1 MSAPVRAPEI
11 ALPGL
16 AWFNTPSP
24 LSLSDLRGRFVILDF
39 WTFCCINCMHI
50 LPTLRKLE
58 QRFPEEVVVI
68 GVHSPKFAA
77 EREPANVARAISRYD
92 VEHPVVHDPE
102 FRIWQA
108 YAVRAWPTLVFLGP
122 DGYVIGMHSGEPA
135 PDRLIGYVAGLIEQA
150 RSGGLLRPRPLELG
164 PAAKPEG
171 RLLFPGKMKPIGETG
186 LYAVADAGHHQIV
199 ELDAGGREIG
209 RHGCGLA
216 GFADGPAGEVRFR
229 DPQGLDAT
237 DDIILVADTG
247 NHAIRVIDRRDG
259 SVSTLAGR
267 GQRGPVLGFEPRP
280 ARTVAL
286 ASPWDIE
293 IGADAVYFANAGTH
307 QLGVVDIDA
316 GSVAALAGDGGEA
329 IEDGPAEQA
338 RLAQPSGLALAA
350 DLGLLFFADAETS
363 AVRMLN
369 LASREVGTLAGTG
382 LFDFGHV
389 NGPLSE
395 ARLQHPLGLSLAGD
409 AILIADS
416 YNAAI
421 RLLDLSAGEL
431 RDFDDG
437 RFLCEDDLCIPAA
450 EPAGIHAEPD
460 QVFLVDTNNHRILRY
475 DLTTRRYRTWFA

>member
-11 ALPGL
+11 AHPGL
-16 AWFNTPSP
+16 TWFNTPAP
-24 LSLSDLRGRFVILDF
+24 LSLADLRGRFVVLDF

-50 LPTLRKLE
+50 LPTLKKLE
-58 QRFPEEVVVI
+58 QAFPEEVVVI

-77 EREPANVARAISRYD
+77 ERDPQNVARAIARYD
-92 VEHPVVHDPE
+92 VVHPVVHDPE
-102 FRIWQA
+102 FRIWRE

-135 PDRLIGYVAGLIEQA
+135 PERLIGYVAGLVKEAKAGA
-150 RSGGLLRPRPLELG
+150 RLSPRPLDLA
-164 PAAKPEG
+164 PPPKAAG

-186 LYAVADAGHHQIV
+186 RYAVADSGHHQVV
-199 ELDAGGREIG
+199 ELDADGNELI
-209 RHGCGLA
+209 RHGSGVA
-216 GFADGPAGEVRFR
+216 GFEDGPVASARFR

-237 DDIILVADTG
+237 DEVILVADTG

-267 GQRGPVLGFEPRP
+267 GIRGPVLGFEPKP
-280 ARTVAL
+280 AQTVAL

-316 GSVAALAGDGGEA
+316 GTVAALAGDGGEA
-329 IEDGPAEQA
+329 IEDGPATAA

-350 DLGLLFFADAETS
+350 DLGLLFFADSETS
-363 AVRMLN
+363 AIRMLN
-369 LASREVGTLAGTG
+369 LDTAEVSTLIGTG

-389 NGPLSE
+389 NGPFAE
-395 ARLQHPLGLSLAGD
+395 ARLQHPLGLTLAGD
-409 AILIADS
+409 AILVADS

-421 RLLDLSAGEL
+421 RTLDLSSGEA

-437 RFLCEDDLCIPAA
+437 AFLCEDELCIPAA
-450 EPAGIHAEPD
+450 EPAGILAEPT

-475 DLTTRRYRTWFA
+475 DLGTRRYRTWAA